1 MQISSKEN
9 YLINLLFIKQFYN
22 LSLII
27 VLRNNR
33 VIHYFNNNL
42 IYKFSHILYKK
53 NMCEIKTESIIILLS
68 KAIKTLL
75 KEPLFYF

>member
-1 MQISSKEN
+1 VQIRSKEN
-9 YLINLLFIKQFYN
+9 KRVIYN

-27 VLRNNR
+27 VLRNDR
-33 VIHYFNNNL
+33 VIPYFNNNL

-53 NMCEIKTESIIILLS
+53 NVCEIKTESIIILS